1 MKTRSSI
8 TLVTGIVMMSTIAL
22 ERHAFSATPERRE
35 ITRGEERMM
44 KVTARDVDRAM
55 RSFRINLRDIEWG
68 KEKRG
73 TRTTVITLEPG
84 LKRLGKE
91 DAIDVE
97 AFFVGIDN
105 SGSQRAGWW
114 LRAATMGNWVGSML
128 ESRVPIRFYPHDVSK
143 GPYLDPRWD
152 ENRHWYQKAA
162 MGWGR
167 HEAGVGIESSK
178 TAMAASTA
186 LWIRGHEEAPLER
199 EEDVRRFAAK
209 WKTISFDEWKY
220 NLRRPEIVA
229 AMRQANERWAEIAI
243 RGSDA
248 YAKAFRGIPG
258 PVLLINGKY
267 LITANTMKRGGGRAI
282 ENAYR
287 TANWLIRQEIENLV
301 REHPDTVRVHKARRL
316 GRKSIGYGEEAGAD
330 RGRVIVLNKDE
341 RPPSDSKVVVER
353 FYSYGTRLE
362 RELER
367 GVERWAKTLPKDVQL
382 IESPVAMATDRRA
395 PSERIHQEL
404 IVAAG
409 AVGWENTVRH
419 HLRRRLTNNGE
430 EGRLQEHE
438 DLEQFLHEIGMPIED
453 YERGKRESA
462 RRLADIDERYAQ
474 AEEHAGT
481 RLWTGPVLL
490 VNGRH
495 LIVGGRFETLEQ
507 AFRTANLMIREERS
521 RGAKK

>member
-1 MKTRSSI
+1 MVI
-8 TLVTGIVMMSTIAL
+8 AMMSTIAL
-22 ERHAFSATPERRE
+22 ELHAFGAAPERRE
-35 ITRGEERMM
+35 ITRAEKQMM
-44 KVTARDVDRAM
+44 KVSERDVEVAV

-84 LKRLGKE
+84 LERLGKE

-114 LRAATMGNWVGSML
+114 LRAATMGNWVRSML
-128 ESRVPIRFYPHDVSK
+128 ESRVPIRFYAHDVSK

-152 ENRHWYQKAA
+152 ESRQWYQKAA

-186 LWIRGHEEAPLER
+186 LWTRGHEDER
-199 EEDVRRFAAK
+199 LSSEEDVRRFAAK
-209 WKTISFDEWKY
+209 WKTISFEEWKY
-220 NLRRPEIVA
+220 NLERPEIVA
-229 AMRQANERWAEIAI
+229 AMEEANRRWAAIAT
-243 RGSDA
+243 RGSKA
-248 YAKAFRGIPG
+248 YRKAFRGIPG
-258 PVLLINGKY
+258 PVLLINAKY

-287 TANWLIRQEIENLV
+287 TANWLIRREMENLL
-301 REHPDTVRVHKARRL
+301 REHPDTVRMHEAGRL

-330 RGRVIVLNKDE
+330 PERVIVLKKVQ

-362 RELER
+362 RALER
-367 GVERWAKTLPKDVQL
+367 GVERWAKTLPGDVQL
-382 IESPVAMATDRRA
+382 MESPVAIATNRRA
-395 PSERIHQEL
+395 TSERIHQEL

-409 AVGWENTVRH
+409 AVAWESTVRH
-419 HLRRRLTNNGE
+419 HLRRRLTNNDE

-462 RRLADIDERYAQ
+462 RRLAEINERYAQ
-474 AEEHAGT
+474 AEEHAGAV
-481 RLWTGPVLL
+481 LWTGPVLV

-495 LIVGGRFETLEQ
+495 LIIGGRFETLEQ
-507 AFRTANLMIREERS
+507 AFRTANLVVREERS
-521 RGAKK
+521 AGAK